1 MPMTDTKL
9 PAFVQ
14 NWNELGPVLD
24 AIKRRELEAMTDA
37 DVRAHVAAL
46 FGGGYPVESTQ
57 RSESGLVEQQR
68 WFARAHRRP

>member
-1 MPMTDTKL
+1 MTDTNL
-9 PAFVQ
+9 LAWVR

-46 FGGGYPVESTQ
+46 FGGRYPVESTQ

-68 WFARAHRRP
+68 WFAKAHRGQ

>member
-1 MPMTDTKL
+1 MTDTKL

-37 DVRAHVAAL
+37 DVRTQVAAL
-46 FGGGYPVESTQ
+46 FGGAYPVESTQ

>member
-1 MPMTDTKL
+1 MAMTDTKL
-9 PAFVQ
+9 RAWAQ
-14 NWNELGPVLD
+14 NWNELGPILA

-46 FGGGYPVESTQ
+46 FGGSFSVESSQ

-68 WFARAHRRP
+68 WFAKAHRRP